1 MSKSSANH
9 QIQLGEEFG
18 PEYHHV
24 AQLTRI
30 SVADYR
36 AIASA
41 VSPKGIEFNGEVI
54 PLNAENGE
62 RIAAAVASLK
72 GSRGTRSDSDFRSG
86 WRR

>member
-1 MSKSSANH
+1 MHRSGASFCEKYWQMNKSSANH
-9 QIQLGEEFG
+9 QIELSEEFG

-41 VSPKGIEFNGEVI
+41 LSPKRIEFNGE
-54 PLNAENGE
+54 A
-62 RIAAAVASLK
+62 
-72 GSRGTRSDSDFRSG
+72 FR
-86 WRR
+86 